1 MDAGE
6 VVELVVTISGGVH
19 SLVSLCGC
27 VFFFLLFIVIIVTI
41 VIVIVI
47 AIVSVLQIAT
57 EVAALI
63 KK

>member
-6 VVELVVTISGGVH
+6 VVELVVTISGRAHG
-19 SLVSLCGC
+19 LVSLCGC

-41 VIVIVI
+41 VIVI
-47 AIVSVLQIAT
+47 AIVSVLQRAT

>member
-6 VVELVVTISGGVH
+6 VVELVVTISGGAH
-19 SLVSLCGC
+19 GLVSLCGC

-41 VIVIVI
+41 VIVI
-47 AIVSVLQIAT
+47 AIVSVLQIAI